1 MMTKISSFLILALTG
16 LVLFSCSATNSLSM
30 TVTEPAQVA
39 LPNQARRVGI
49 VNRSVPSEGRQ
60 GLDKLE
66 AILTAEGLKLDQQGA
81 RAAVEGLADRLRL
94 SNRFE
99 AVVVLDSLP
108 QVARGTKGM
117 PASLSRAEV
126 SALCESYGLDAV
138 FALSYFDTDTR
149 VSLSL
154 GVMDVPNQFGIRIQ
168 VPAHA
173 VDLETTVANGWR
185 IYLPEL
191 PLPLDEM
198 QYSDLI
204 RVSGKGVSPLEAI
217 ESITNRK
224 ERILDRS
231 RETGYFHGGR
241 LEPTRVRVGR
251 EYFVRGTDRFAR
263 GMRLARTG
271 DWDAAAILWEQ
282 ETSNPKEK
290 IAGRAHFN
298 MAIINEINGNLDA
311 AIAWAREAYANYGN
325 REALRYLRILQD
337 RRAQQE
343 LLTAEINW

>member
-1 MMTKISSFLILALTG
+1 MTKLHRFLMLAFAGWALA
-16 LVLFSCSATNSLSM
+16 SCSATNPLSM

-39 LPNQARRVGI
+39 LPNQVRRVGI
-49 VNRSVPSEGRQ
+49 VNRSAPSEGRQ
-60 GLDKLE
+60 GLDKVE

-81 RAAVEGLADRLRL
+81 SAAMAGLADRLRL

-108 QVARGTKGM
+108 QVAKGTKAM
-117 PASLSRAEV
+117 PASLSRDEV
-126 SALCESYGLDAV
+126 SALCETYGLDAV
-138 FALSYFDTDTR
+138 FALEYFDTDTR
-149 VSLSL
+149 VHVAL
-154 GVMDVPNQFGIRIQ
+154 GVMEVPNQFGVRIQ

-173 VDLETTVANGWR
+173 VDLETLLDNGWR
-185 IYLPEL
+185 IYLPDL
-191 PLPLDEM
+191 PLPLDQM
-198 QYSDLI
+198 QYSDVI
-204 RVSGKGVSPLEAI
+204 RVSGKGISPVEAI
-217 ESITNRK
+217 ESIANRK

-241 LEPTRVRVGR
+241 LEETRVRVGR

-271 DWDAAAILWEQ
+271 DWDAAAVLWEQ
-282 ETSNPKEK
+282 ETNNPKEK
-290 IAGRAHFN
+290 IAGRAHYN
-298 MAIINEINGNLDA
+298 MAVINEINGNLDA
-311 AIAWAREAYANYGN
+311 AIEWAREAYADYGN

-343 LLTAEINW
+343 LLMAELNW